1 MFRRLFTSDAGPPP
15 PPPPASTPKTDR
27 GMDVI
32 SQAIEE
38 GKRYTAGMPGA
49 SVQQALR
56 WYEEGADLVL
66 DGIRSEPNDEARK
79 TKLRELVN
87 SALTKAETL
96 KKTQAAVTVVR
107 QSSGSARGNAG
118 RGAAGSG
125 RGGRGVGGKGGA
137 SGASG
142 ASGTSGTG
150 SGSAA
155 AAEGGI
161 GRMASGDTPGVRW
174 DDVAGLENAKAAL
187 QEAAV
192 LPIRFPNLFTGERK
206 PWRGI
211 LLYGPPGTGKSR
223 LAQAVATEVQAA
235 YFAVTSSDL
244 VSKWVGESE
253 KQVRTLFEQAAA
265 ARPAVIFIDEV
276 LASISAYPPLDLACT
291 ARDLA

>member
-1 MFRRLFTSDAGPPP
+1 
-15 PPPPASTPKTDR
+15 
-27 GMDVI
+27 
-32 SQAIEE
+32 
-38 GKRYTAGMPGA
+38 
-49 SVQQALR
+49 
-56 WYEEGADLVL
+56 LVL

-96 KKTQAAVTVVR
+96 KKTQAAVTAVR

-235 YFAVTSSDL
+235 YFAVTSSDVWFKMASTL
-244 VSKWVGESE
+244 FDDSAPFASLDCLKARAAPTHPRAPPEPLGSLPGASAARLRPLQRWNFSTFNH
-253 KQVRTLFEQAAA
+253 QVRPRLQVGGREREAGEDALRASGCGA
-265 ARPAVIFIDEV
+265 ARGH
-276 LASISAYPPLDLACT
+276 LH
-291 ARDLA
+291 